1 MKFKGREV
9 PATRLFNTSVRFLK
23 FLPDLRIAKSPFK
36 LLKHYVKQTSPEVIE
51 LRNGVRIILSSHP
64 HDIMTFFGVFLR
76 KDYGIIKPG
85 SIVIDIGANI
95 GMFSLYAALSGAEKV
110 YAFEPS
116 QEAFQ
121 ILLLNIQM
129 NNLEGKII
137 PINKAVSDQDNLK
150 IKFPIVSSPYN
161 MINGVVNADQEFC
174 EIETITLGKFIVD
187 YDIDQVN
194 LLKLD
199 CEGAEFDIL
208 PSLDENSISKIN
220 DIRMEYHG
228 DPAPL
233 IAYLNQFEYTTS
245 INKDV
250 TILMCN
256 RQINMYV

>member
-1 MKFKGREV
+1 MKFTGREV
-9 PATRLFNTSVRFLK
+9 PATRLFSTSVRFLK
-23 FLPDLRIAKSPFK
+23 FLPGLRMVKSPFR
-36 LLKHYVKQTSPEVIE
+36 LLKHYISRTSPKVIE
-51 LRNGVRIILSSHP
+51 LRNGVRITLSSHP

-95 GMFSLYAALSGAEKV
+95 GMFSLYATLSGAEKV

-121 ILLLNIQM
+121 ILLQNIKI
-129 NNLEGKII
+129 NNLTGKII

-161 MINGVVNADQEFC
+161 MMNGVINADEEFC
-174 EIETITLGKFIVD
+174 EIETITLGKFIED
-187 YDIDQVN
+187 YDVSRVN

-199 CEGAEFDIL
+199 CEGAEFDII
-208 PSLDENSISKIN
+208 PSLNQNSMSKIY

-233 IAYLNQFEYTTS
+233 IAYLNQFEYTTN

-250 TILMCN
+250 AILMSS
-256 RQINMYV
+256 R